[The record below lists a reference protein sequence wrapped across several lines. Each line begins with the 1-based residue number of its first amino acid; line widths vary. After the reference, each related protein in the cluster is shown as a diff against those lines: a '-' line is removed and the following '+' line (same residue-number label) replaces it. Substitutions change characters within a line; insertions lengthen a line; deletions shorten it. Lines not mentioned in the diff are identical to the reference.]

1 MPHVL
6 KLNDGK
12 LITPFSMKD
21 VLEEIEARMGPEIRT
36 YIEEWEADVLE
47 EMEADRYDRTEA
59 EKELEGIKDH
69 QHSFLCDLQQ
79 EIEAVE
85 AMLDAERL
93 NRKTLQKAVQH
104 ISQMLYREL

>member
-6 KLNDGK
+6 KLSDGK
-12 LITPFSMKD
+12 LITPLSMKD
-21 VLEEIEARMGPEIRT
+21 VLEEIDACMGSEIRA
-36 YIEEWEADVLE
+36 YIEEWEADVIE
-47 EMEADRYDRTEA
+47 EMEADRYDRAEA
-59 EKELEGIKDH
+59 EKEMEGIKDH

-85 AMLDAERL
+85 TRLDAERL
-93 NRKTLQKAVQH
+93 NRKALQKSVQH